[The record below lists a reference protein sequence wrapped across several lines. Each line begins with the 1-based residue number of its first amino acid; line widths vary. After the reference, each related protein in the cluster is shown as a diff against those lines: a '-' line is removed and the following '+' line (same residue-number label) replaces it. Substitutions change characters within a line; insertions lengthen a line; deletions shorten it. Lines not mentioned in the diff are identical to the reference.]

1 MLSMISLLG
10 IIAAILVIA
19 ISLFPSLLNRFRSSD
34 NSEQDIVKFVRTKI
48 IPSFHRQRQNGEQF
62 AVLLVTRSTT
72 SIRNTK
78 FKPSKG
84 FWGEPL
90 TDSNQSTFPPRARIS
105 NYVVARP
112 ADGHHAER
120 LLLDNLNTVLT
131 LDDPPPIILFY
142 TWTMPCTG
150 CTMAIARA
158 LGNRRN
164 VILVYTANKKEINT
178 DENAKNRNKLVESGI
193 QVIQAEYEEGLPALD
208 LQSGWISLFPCHAV
222 GYLK

>member
-1 MLSMISLLG
+1 MLSTITFLVAL
-10 IIAAILVIA
+10 AIIA
-19 ISLFPSLLNRFRSSD
+19 ISLLLTLYHFRSSG
-34 NSEQDIVKFVRTKI
+34 NSEKDIVKFVHTKI
-48 IPSFHRQRQNGEQF
+48 IPFFHQQRKSGDQF

-72 SIRNTK
+72 SIKNTK

-84 FWGEPL
+84 WWGEPL
-90 TDSNQSTFPPRARIS
+90 TDSNQSTFPPRAQIS

-131 LDDPPPIILFY
+131 LDDPPPLVLFY

-158 LGNRRN
+158 LGNRKN
-164 VILVYTANKKEINT
+164 VVLVYTANRKEINT

-193 QVIQAEYEEGLPALD
+193 QVIQAQYEKGLPPLD
-208 LQSGWISLFPCHAV
+208 LQSG
-222 GYLK
+222 